1 MAALFFQACHGH
13 AGDAARSYFG
23 EGSKVAANI
32 EGKAVHRYPTPDPH
46 TDGCYFPVGDPRSRE
61 ALPPAGGDVERC
73 ADPDEQF
80 LEGTQIDVQI
90 LAVPAQVEDGITHK
104 LAGAMISG
112 LATAIRRDH
121 GVREMGGAAEA
132 GLVGGPADCINGFV
146 LQEKELVG
154 NGASAALGCETLLQ
168 GEGLRVFHPA
178 QPLDGDWVSGFFR
191 RM

>member
-1 MAALFFQACHGH
+1 MAGHFFQAGH
-13 AGDAARSYFG
+13 RDAGDAARSYLSK
-23 EGSKVAANI
+23 GSKVAANI

-46 TDGCYFPVGDPRSRE
+46 TDRCYFPVDDPRSRE
-61 ALPPAGGDVERC
+61 TLAAPGGDLESG
-73 ADPDEQF
+73 ADPDEKF
-80 LEGTQIDVQI
+80 LEGAQIDVQI
-90 LAVPAQVEDGITHK
+90 LAVPAQVEDGITDK

-112 LATAIRRDH
+112 LAAAISRDH
-121 GVREMGGAAEA
+121 GVREMGGPAEA
-132 GLVGGPADCINGFV
+132 GLVGRPADSINGFV

-191 RM
+191 RV